1 MKKNGRTAKAN
12 GIGFDMSNEFTKKFV
27 TQACALFIDIATIVG
42 ALWYSTMIVL
52 VGFLFK
58 CYQLVVSSMSAA
70 QNWQND
76 TEFIA
81 SVAVLAGLNF
91 FSLYA
96 AGAFMW
102 ETHKGILTKENYQRR
117 EKYSCCCEC

>member
-1 MKKNGRTAKAN
+1 MSRNWRTAQAN

-42 ALWYSTMIVL
+42 ALWYSTIIVL

-81 SVAVLAGLNF
+81 SILVLAGLNLLF
-91 FSLYA
+91 LYA
-96 AGAFMW
+96 AAAFMW
-102 ETHKGILTKENYQRR
+102 ETHK
-117 EKYSCCCEC
+117 

>member
-1 MKKNGRTAKAN
+1 MKKNGRTKKAN

-42 ALWYSTMIVL
+42 ALWYSTIIVL

-81 SVAVLAGLNF
+81 SVAVLAGLKSF
-91 FSLYA
+91 FL
-96 AGAFMW
+96 
-102 ETHKGILTKENYQRR
+102 
-117 EKYSCCCEC
+117 